1 MLSDDDRDMEMD
13 SDDDDYG
20 RGDEDGLGLGEKGAG
35 SNGSTCKPMTQ
46 AEKRAHHNMLERKRR
61 DHIKDSFVSLRDSVP
76 ALQGEKTKQSSRAQ
90 ILKKAAEYIQFMRR
104 KNSAHQHDIEDL
116 KRQNHILES
125 QIRAL
130 ERARL
135 EGGSRDDDEDDIL
148 EDEADMSRTSLKN
161 SKGRG
166 GGGGYDSEDNSDD
179 DDDGEMRNMSSP
191 ESPLSLSNT
200 SSSRS
205 NGTKKVTKVITVVK

>member
-1 MLSDDDRDMEMD
+1 MLSDDDRDMDLD

-20 RGDEDGLGLGEKGAG
+20 LGDDDMGLGDKG
-35 SNGSTCKPMTQ
+35 NGSGSSKPMTQ

-61 DHIKDSFVSLRDSVP
+61 DHIKDSFVSLRDAVP

-116 KRQNHILES
+116 KRQNHVLEN
-125 QIRAL
+125 QIRSL

-135 EGGSRDDDEDDIL
+135 NGGPRAGSNNGASSSPIDSKI
-148 EDEADMSRTSLKN
+148 SLKS

-166 GGGGYDSEDNSDD
+166 FESDSDEF
-179 DDDGEMRNMSSP
+179 RVSSP
-191 ESPLSLSNT
+191 ESATSSNT
-200 SSSRS
+200 SSNPMP
-205 NGTKKVTKVITVVK
+205 NGTKKLKVLNAAK